1 MAAAQ
6 LNGRSSV
13 LRCSLGMALAKMGK
27 PAEAMVQLDAAIAA
41 DRSNPLARF
50 EKAGVLLAGERF
62 QEALSELGTLRV
74 RVACYLPDQAHILRQ
89 SVNATYSMPCAN
101 VRIRGCA
108 HTFMQQPF
116 AMSASPF
123 EGLVH
128 RASCP
133 ACEPVHLQTRRWGL
147 VYMDHQDWS

>member
-1 MAAAQ
+1 MWQRAVLCLSYLANDAFSQQACTDAEGCCALLPAQ

-74 RVACYLPDQAHILRQ
+74 RECCLPDQASHSCRSIHASTRYY
-89 SVNATYSMPCAN
+89 NACSNGEM
-101 VRIRGCA
+101 V
-108 HTFMQQPF
+108 
-116 AMSASPF
+116 
-123 EGLVH
+123 
-128 RASCP
+128 SC
-133 ACEPVHLQTRRWGL
+133 TNF
-147 VYMDHQDWS
+147 S